1 MKAALREVIQ
11 YLVNNAKY
19 PPTKTSLIK
28 LVYLADYYHWQVYG
42 EQLTNCGFELQRY
55 GAVCFDI
62 PDTAAKMDGTG
73 LKVKTIL
80 YPSAY
85 QIMYERIDKP
95 VSKINLSPEQ
105 REILDVVIA
114 RHSGQSLPVLKKAHY
129 ETEPMQNVKQRG
141 ERLKMNS
148 IKRVART
155 GNNAQIRA
163 LQDHIMNMKLT
174 TAGSPEDRIA
184 HYKTIMAAMS
194 PARKRANT
202 ACLRK
207 EQ

>member
-28 LVYLADYYHWQVYG
+28 LVYMTDYYHWQLYG
-42 EQLTNCGFELQRY
+42 EQLTDCEYRLQHY

-62 PDTAAKMDGTG
+62 PDTAAEIDGSD
-73 LKVKTIL
+73 LEVKTIL

-85 QIMYERIDKP
+85 QIIYEHVEKP
-95 VSKINLSPEQ
+95 VSQINLPPEQ

-114 RHSGQSLPVLKKAHY
+114 RHSGQSLPELKKAHY
-129 ETEPMQNVKQRG
+129 ETEPMQNVKQIG
-141 ERLKMNS
+141 ERLNMNFT
-148 IKRVART
+148 KRVART
-155 GNNAQIRA
+155 KNNAQFKA
-163 LQDHIMNMKLT
+163 LQDHISKMKLT
-174 TAGSPEDRIA
+174 TSGSPEDRVA
-184 HYKTIMAAMS
+184 HYKTIMAAMD

-207 EQ
+207 E